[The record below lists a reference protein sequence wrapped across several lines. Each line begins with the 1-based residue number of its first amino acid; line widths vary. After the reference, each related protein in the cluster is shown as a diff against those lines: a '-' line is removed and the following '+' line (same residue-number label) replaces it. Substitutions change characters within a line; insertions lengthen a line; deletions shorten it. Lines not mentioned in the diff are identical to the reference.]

1 MSRTDMSLP
10 GPSRFMAAFNFC
22 LPQGSLLLPHV
33 SSPGYCWGS
42 LVSLGFCDKD
52 GLNESQA
59 ALVSWLR
66 SLGMFWPAWVVS
78 VIRHGRSSTG
88 SNKEKRLR
96 LPRYPWPSVLV

>member
-10 GPSRFMAAFNFC
+10 GPSRFMDAFNFC
-22 LPQGSLLLPHV
+22 LPQGSLLLLPTYPHV

-42 LVSLGFCDKD
+42 LVSLVFCDKD

-66 SLGMFWPAWVVS
+66 PLGRFWPAWVVS
-78 VIRHGRSSTG
+78 VMEEAPQAVT
-88 SNKEKRLR
+88 KRR
-96 LPRYPWPSVLV
+96 D